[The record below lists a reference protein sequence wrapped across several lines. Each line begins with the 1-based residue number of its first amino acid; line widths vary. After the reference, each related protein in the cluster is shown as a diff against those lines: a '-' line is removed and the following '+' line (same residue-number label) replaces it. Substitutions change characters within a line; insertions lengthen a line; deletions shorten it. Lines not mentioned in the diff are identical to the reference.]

1 MEHVTERSAR
11 KQHKENPWQ
20 HQMLVTL
27 RFFFIVPKCTAG
39 QTFHHVLL
47 PGALERSSEMLSPL
61 AIGGLLASVTGALWW
76 TVLGHLAA
84 HCSMRFPEAT
94 LICWSTIA
102 NQSSIPPWISG
113 GE

>member
-20 HQMLVTL
+20 HQMPVTL
-27 RFFFIVPKCTAG
+27 RFFFVVPKCTAG

-61 AIGGLLASVTGALWW
+61 AIGGLLAGVTGALWW
-76 TVLGHLAA
+76 TVLGYLAA
-84 HCSMRFPEAT
+84 HCSMRSIPGSDPDLQVNNGEPVVHAT
-94 LICWSTIA
+94 L
-102 NQSSIPPWISG
+102 N
-113 GE
+113 